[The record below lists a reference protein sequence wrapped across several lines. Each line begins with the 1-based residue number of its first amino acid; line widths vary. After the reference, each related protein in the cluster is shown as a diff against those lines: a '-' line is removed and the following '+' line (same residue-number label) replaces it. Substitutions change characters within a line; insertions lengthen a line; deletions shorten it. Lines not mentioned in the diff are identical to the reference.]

1 MNKRMF
7 LVFALML
14 ALGANDVKATDV
26 CKNLEPSNFETME
39 KYLQA
44 VEECGKNT
52 YQVPCPFGDCW
63 AD

>member
-1 MNKRMF
+1 MKKRLF

-26 CKNLEPSNFETME
+26 CENLDPSSFETME
-39 KYLQA
+39 DYLQA

-52 YQVPCPFGDCW
+52 YQVPCPMGDCW
-63 AD
+63 AG